1 MYEKDVNLLIDVLN
15 KINDNLGS
23 ISNNLNK
30 VINSPTVLTVDSEKL
45 KEYKNYEEI
54 IKNIEGIVKGNPGQI
69 IEETKVIENNIF
81 IEEPIIKVLKQIEET
96 KVEETKVEETKVEE
110 TEVEETEIV
119 NIDQVRAVCGKLIS
133 LGYNKDKIRENI
145 KELGVDTMIDLDDI
159 GLTKLYH
166 KLNSIAETL

>member
-96 KVEETKVEETKVEE
+96 KVEETKVEET
-110 TEVEETEIV
+110 EVEETEIV